1 MINSIPKCVMGGAC
15 IAMYGFIAV
24 SGLQMLKE
32 VDLSDNRN
40 LYVVASIAV
49 TGIGG
54 LAFNFGINS
63 LTGQAA
69 FSLTSVAA
77 ALIVG
82 LITNLIVGKRNQ
94 DEQNL
99 SENAT
104 AEETEEAAVTEA
116 AQESMPE

>member
-1 MINSIPKCVMGGAC
+1 MANNTVPAKV
-15 IAMYGFIAV
+15 
-24 SGLQMLKE
+24 KE
-32 VDLSDNRN
+32 RVNWPITIL
-40 LYVVASIAV
+40 
-49 TGIGG
+49 
-54 LAFNFGINS
+54 
-63 LTGQAA
+63 
-69 FSLTSVAA
+69 
-77 ALIVG
+77 LIVG

>member
-1 MINSIPKCVMGGAC
+1 MSSAADK
-15 IAMYGFIAV
+15 
-24 SGLQMLKE
+24 
-32 VDLSDNRN
+32 
-40 LYVVASIAV
+40 
-49 TGIGG
+49 G